1 MAMFNSYVSLPEG
14 NTIRSSSK
22 YVKQIIQWIGINRN
36 KSRNKQA
43 VLLKSQNEVGIQ
55 ETSRNKICFSATG
68 QPSPVLGQLLFK
80 WAKTSLHDLKING
93 EKGDVPALFCHQVRS
108 PKFRN
113 GALARGAVTS
123 ANNGWIPYF
132 AICPGSEITLATFC
146 CFISGLAIFLTMPIR
161 IR

>member
-1 MAMFNSYVSLPEG
+1 MFNSYVSLPEG

-68 QPSPVLGQLLFK
+68 QPSQGVPYLDSSFLNGQK
-80 WAKTSLHDLKING
+80 HHCTTWRSMGKRGTSLHFFAIKS
-93 EKGDVPALFCHQVRS
+93 ALQSSATALLHEVQWLLQTTVESLTSQFVLAVRS
-108 PKFRN
+108 LWLP
-113 GALARGAVTS
+113 S
-123 ANNGWIPYF
+123 A
-132 AICPGSEITLATFC
+132 AS
-146 CFISGLAIFLTMPIR
+146 
-161 IR
+161 